1 MISHF
6 KCWFQVV
13 LRGLA
18 QVAFAERP
26 IAGVLVLA
34 GIAVLIP
41 ASAVGALAGALAGAV
56 AGRLQGTLN
65 RAQWEA
71 GLSVP
76 NPAIVGILWGGA
88 SASGDAG
95 ILALALAGCIGLE
108 QLFRPVLDKA
118 RLPVLSAPAM
128 ATIYLVASVYGVF
141 GESFWHGPPTLPF
154 GDAGVAAAIL
164 LIGGAMATKS
174 PIATVQ
180 VAVLSGA
187 AALISGWATGGAAL
201 GLVGLWGF
209 TVAPAAFGVH
219 AVFFAGSAAGA
230 WAGLA
235 AAGLGTAVWVLWLA
249 GPLAAVAP
257 PLLVPFILAVW
268 VMIGLVA
275 RTNGLLVLDPGLW
288 AAAGHIR
295 RAHARGRPVVALTG
309 AGISTASGIP
319 DYISGSWLRPDFP
332 ASAYSFERFVASAPC
347 RREYWNA
354 CDNFRQAADKA
365 RPNAAHRALT
375 NMERQGWLAA
385 TITQNV
391 DGLHHAAGARSVI
404 ALHGEIAHVKCLS
417 CGWTGGWPPS
427 GMWRRYDLHCSECSG
442 YLKPAVISMGENIP
456 PAVWREAEQAV
467 ADCGVMIVVGSQMA
481 VSSAVELI
489 ASARRA
495 GADIVVISLDPPAR
509 SLAPDD
515 LVLSHK
521 AEEALPA
528 LALLLDCPD
537 GRRWGMIRR
546 NVASTGTA

>member
-1 MISHF
+1 M
-6 KCWFQVV
+6 
-13 LRGLA
+13 
-18 QVAFAERP
+18 P
-26 IAGVLVLA
+26 
-34 GIAVLIP
+34 
-41 ASAVGALAGALAGAV
+41 
-56 AGRLQGTLN
+56 
-65 RAQWEA
+65 
-71 GLSVP
+71 
-76 NPAIVGILWGGA
+76 
-88 SASGDAG
+88 
-95 ILALALAGCIGLE
+95 
-108 QLFRPVLDKA
+108 
-118 RLPVLSAPAM
+118 
-128 ATIYLVASVYGVF
+128 
-141 GESFWHGPPTLPF
+141 
-154 GDAGVAAAIL
+154 
-164 LIGGAMATKS
+164 
-174 PIATVQ
+174 
-180 VAVLSGA
+180 
-187 AALISGWATGGAAL
+187 
-201 GLVGLWGF
+201 
-209 TVAPAAFGVH
+209 
-219 AVFFAGSAAGA
+219 
-230 WAGLA
+230 
-235 AAGLGTAVWVLWLA
+235 
-249 GPLAAVAP
+249 
-257 PLLVPFILAVW
+257 
-268 VMIGLVA
+268 
-275 RTNGLLVLDPGLW
+275 
-288 AAAGHIR
+288 
-295 RAHARGRPVVALTG
+295 
-309 AGISTASGIP
+309 
-319 DYISGSWLRPDFP
+319 YISGSWLRPDFP

-537 GRRWGMIRR
+537 GRRGGMIRR